1 MASKKLRMAKKVRSL
16 RPYSVILAEA
26 RERER
31 KTTLL
36 IAYLSLG
43 LAIFGIYLAG
53 IAVGSR

>member
-1 MASKKLRMAKKVRSL
+1 MGTKKLRMAKKVKSL
-16 RPYSVILAEA
+16 RPYSEILADA

-36 IAYLSLG
+36 IAYLSLA

>member
-1 MASKKLRMAKKVRSL
+1 MAKKVKSL
-16 RPYSVILAEA
+16 RPYSEILADA

-36 IAYLSLG
+36 IAYLSLT

>member
-36 IAYLSLG
+36 LAYLGLG

-53 IAVGSR
+53 IAIGSK

>member
-1 MASKKLRMAKKVRSL
+1 MAKKVRSL
-16 RPYSVILAEA
+16 RPYSEILADA

-31 KTTLL
+31 KATLL
-36 IAYLSLG
+36 IAYLSLA

>member
-1 MASKKLRMAKKVRSL
+1 MAKKVRSL